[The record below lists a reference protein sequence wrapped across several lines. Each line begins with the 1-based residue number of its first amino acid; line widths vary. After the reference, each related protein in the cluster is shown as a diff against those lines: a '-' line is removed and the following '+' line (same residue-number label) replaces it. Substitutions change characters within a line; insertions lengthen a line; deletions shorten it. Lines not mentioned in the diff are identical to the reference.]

1 MKDADAVEIGKL
13 FRMAKD
19 GDWRPVTATRNFSE
33 KVSPSRNADWFHGLS
48 RNGILKVDP
57 DAFKAN
63 ARACHFCRNTFAAD
77 QTHYPIMTDVENIGI
92 GWTLASV
99 CMACF
104 KVASDDEIGPQKRFQ
119 RDCRGCGAPMLT
131 PLHGPYAKEVCSP
144 RCYQRDYRKRRR
156 GRNSVV
162 AWKARRPNTNCKVCK
177 KSLDQWGQQHKRKD
191 SVYCSPKCRQWAYRR
206 RKP

>member
-1 MKDADAVEIGKL
+1 MSERHHSGL
-13 FRMAKD
+13 
-19 GDWRPVTATRNFSE
+19 GDRVTDTRHFSE
-33 KVSPSRNADWFHGLS
+33 KISTSRNADWFRGLS
-48 RNGILKVDP
+48 RNDCVSIDP
-57 DAFKAN
+57 DAFKAD
-63 ARACHFCRNTFAAD
+63 ARVCHHCRNPFAAH
-77 QTHYPIMTDVENIGI
+77 QTRYPIMTDVENIGI

-99 CMACF
+99 CMACS
-104 KVASDDEIGPQKRFQ
+104 KVASDDEIGPQERCQ

-131 PLHGPYAKEVCSP
+131 PLYGPYAKEVCSN

-162 AWKARRPNTNCKVCK
+162 AWKARRPNNDCAVCK
-177 KSLDQWGQQHKRKD
+177 KPLDQWGQQHKRKD